1 MKSKSSENIDNQSG
15 GTAAKISY
23 SPEELAE
30 VFMTSRPD
38 FLILD
43 LEEITLEDGGG
54 EDRRDI
60 GADPRHGRRQDHG

>member
-43 LEEITLEDGGG
+43 LEEITLNWNSNYIFAFTTVHENPLT
-54 EDRRDI
+54 I
-60 GADPRHGRRQDHG
+60 L